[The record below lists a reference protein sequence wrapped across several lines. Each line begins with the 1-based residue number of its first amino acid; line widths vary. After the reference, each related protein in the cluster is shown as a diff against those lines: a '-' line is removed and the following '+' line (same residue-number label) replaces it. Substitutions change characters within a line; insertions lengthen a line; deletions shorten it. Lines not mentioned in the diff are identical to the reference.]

1 MADGF
6 LGRWAQRKQA
16 IREGKPVAEPVVP
29 APMPAAPVV
38 ARTVSPDTPQARVA
52 PAAEVPPPPT
62 LEDVK
67 TLTPES
73 DFQRFVA
80 ADVDPEVKHAAMRKL
95 FADPHFNVMD
105 GLDIYIDDYGK
116 PDPLPDSMLRQM
128 ASAQFLGLVEEEVK
142 QAVPPTGTP
151 APAPDPSTSPQTA
164 AAAEPTTAPPAG
176 QTLEH
181 SETTHHDDPDLRL
194 QQDHAP
200 GPEGSGRSA

>member
-6 LGRWAQRKQA
+6 LGRWAQRKQSV
-16 IREGKPVAEPVVP
+16 REGKPVAEPVVP
-29 APMPAAPVV
+29 VPMPAAPVV
-38 ARTVSPDTPQARVA
+38 ARAGSPDTPPAPVA
-52 PAAEVPPPPT
+52 SAAEAPPPPT

-67 TLTPES
+67 TLTPQS

-95 FADPHFNVMD
+95 FSDPHFNVMD

-142 QAVPPTGTP
+142 KPASTGTP
-151 APAPDPSTSPQTA
+151 ASAPDPSTSPQTA

-194 QQDHAP
+194 QQDHAS